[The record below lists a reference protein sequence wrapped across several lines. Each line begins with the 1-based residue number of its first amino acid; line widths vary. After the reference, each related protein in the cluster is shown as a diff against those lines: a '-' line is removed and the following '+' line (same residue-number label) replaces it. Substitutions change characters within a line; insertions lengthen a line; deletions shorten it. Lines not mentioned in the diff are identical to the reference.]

1 MLFPQF
7 ASYMQS
13 VRKTPGDQQQQNPGL
28 YQQMPTQLPY
38 QADGE
43 KRQEEFNEQQK
54 QAKTNACFCFCEACC
69 SDSLKGDRLVLV
81 HCTSNERPL
90 GPVSLYK

>member
-7 ASYMQS
+7 ASYMQN

-38 QADGE
+38 QTDGE

-54 QAKTNACFCFCEACC
+54 QAN
-69 SDSLKGDRLVLV
+69 KGMIGGRMNRR
-81 HCTSNERPL
+81 SF
-90 GPVSLYK
+90 